1 VDPVSGVR
9 IRGTA
14 PATPESPLRFD
25 SSKPIRVELGPLAKS
40 GKRVRFTPRELA
52 GLDDGPQTF
61 SVDGVAATLVLAP
74 CTLSARVDGS
84 NARAATYALSGETGI
99 ASSRLR
105 TPKLRIDRKAAI
117 GGKVTVYAHGQPEVR
132 FPITAAKT
140 SYNGIKVKL
149 SRHAIDLAG
158 LLDET
163 STVVIEL
170 PRGAVRGHGGNASA
184 RATLESGA
192 ATATVRTAWN

>member
-1 VDPVSGVR
+1 VPGVR
-9 IRGTA
+9 IGGTG

-25 SSKPIRVELGPLAKS
+25 SSAPIRVELGPLVKS
-40 GKRVRFTPRELA
+40 GKRVRFSPRELA
-52 GLDDGPQTF
+52 GLADGPQSF
-61 SVDGVAATLVLAP
+61 SVDGVAGTLVLAP

-84 NARAATYALSGETGI
+84 NAGSATYALSGETGI
-99 ASSRLR
+99 VSGRLR
-105 TPKLRIDRKAAI
+105 TPKLRIDLKAAV
-117 GGKVTVYAHGQPEVR
+117 GGKVTVSAHGTPEVR

-140 SYNGIKVKL
+140 SYNGIRVKL

-163 STVVIEL
+163 STVEVEL
-170 PRGAVRGHGGNASA
+170 PRGAVRGHGGGASA

-192 ATATVRTAWN
+192 AVATVRTAWN